1 MRIASA
7 RHGWIAGLL
16 IASLLAG
23 CGSENDQG
31 NDQKNQQQEQ
41 PAREAQVMTMERRD
55 IDYDRSYSAKLRSE
69 QQVTI
74 IARVRGELEARNF
87 EPGEMVEKGQS
98 LYIIEPDVYEATVNQ
113 RKADL
118 QSAKAQAFRAERDA
132 ARYKKLLAQNS
143 VSQQQYD
150 QAVAEKRVAEASVA
164 QAQAAL
170 ESAKIDLGYSDV
182 QAPVAGMI
190 SLSDVNVGNVVDV
203 GTELATITPMN
214 PIEVRF
220 GLPQQE
226 AFDLRRQRQQG
237 ADITAALKLPG
248 SSDTKQQQLKGNID
262 FLGSRVNDDTST
274 VQARAMFDNPDG
286 LLLPGQFARVQ
297 LKNMRRYDVFAV
309 PEIAV
314 TQGLMGPQVY
324 VLDDD
329 NKARTKNV
337 TPGDIAGALQVIAD
351 GLESGDRVIVSDPGG
366 IEAGTKIDPQPY
378 SGNPEKLSA
387 QNGDSGGASEQGK
400 QKGQAQQS
408 DAASQQDSADNQAD
422 DQKGEKTAEGE
433 SSE

>member
-1 MRIASA
+1 MRISIA
-7 RHGWIAGLL
+7 RQGWIAGLL
-16 IASLLAG
+16 IASLLTG
-23 CGSENDQG
+23 CGSDDDQ
-31 NDQKNQQQEQ
+31 DQQNQQQDQ
-41 PAREAQVMTMERRD
+41 QAPARDAQVMTMERRT

-98 LYIIEPDVYEATVNQ
+98 LYTIEPDVYQATVNQ
-113 RKADL
+113 READL
-118 QSAKAQAFRAERDA
+118 KSAQAEAFRADRDA
-132 ARYKKLLAQNS
+132 RRYKQLLAQNS

-150 QAVAEKRVAEASVA
+150 QAVAERRVADASVA
-164 QAQAAL
+164 QAEAAV
-170 ESAKIDLGYSDV
+170 ESAKIDLDYTNV
-182 QAPVAGMI
+182 QAPVTGMI

-203 GTELATITPMN
+203 GTELAIITPMD

-220 GLPQQE
+220 SLPQQE

-297 LKNMRRYDVFAV
+297 LKNMKRYDVMAV

-329 NKARTKNV
+329 NKARTQSV
-337 TPGDIAGALQVIAD
+337 TPGDSAGALLVIDD
-351 GLESGDRVIVSDPGG
+351 GLKSGDRVVVSDPGG
-366 IEAGTKIDPQPY
+366 IEAGNKINPQPY

-387 QNGDSGGASEQGK
+387 QNGDSDGASKQDE
-400 QKGQAQQS
+400 QKGQPAQES
-408 DAASQQDSADNQAD
+408 DAASQQGSAGSQN
-422 DQKGEKTAEGE
+422 GEKTNEGE

>member
-1 MRIASA
+1 MRISIA
-7 RHGWIAGLL
+7 RHGWVAGLL
-16 IASLLAG
+16 IAFLLTG
-23 CGSENDQG
+23 CGADDDQ
-31 NDQKNQQQEQ
+31 DQQNQQQDQ
-41 PAREAQVMTMERRD
+41 QAPARDAQVMTMERRT

-98 LYIIEPDVYEATVNQ
+98 LYTIEPDVYQATVNQ
-113 RKADL
+113 READL
-118 QSAKAQAFRAERDA
+118 KSAQAEAFRADRDA
-132 ARYKKLLAQNS
+132 RRYKQLLAQNS

-150 QAVAEKRVAEASVA
+150 QAVAERRVADAGVA
-164 QAQAAL
+164 QAEAAL
-170 ESAKIDLGYSDV
+170 ESAKIDLDYTNV
-182 QAPVAGMI
+182 QAPVSGMI

-203 GTELATITPMN
+203 GTELATITPMD

-237 ADITAALKLPG
+237 ADITVALRLSG
-248 SSDTKQQQLKGNID
+248 SSDTKQQPLKGNID
-262 FLGSRVNDDTST
+262 FLGSRVNDGTST
-274 VQARAMFDNPDG
+274 VQARAMFDNPDA
-286 LLLPGQFARVQ
+286 LLLPGQFARIQ
-297 LKNMRRYDVFAV
+297 LKNMKRYDVMAV

-329 NKARTKNV
+329 NKTRTQSV
-337 TPGDIAGALQVIAD
+337 TPGDSAGALMVIAD
-351 GLESGDRVIVSDPGG
+351 GLEPGDRVVVSDPGG
-366 IEAGTKIDPQPY
+366 IEAGTRINPQPY
-378 SGNPEKLSA
+378 SGNPEQLSA
-387 QNGDSGGASEQGK
+387 QNGGSDGASKQGK
-400 QKGQAQQS
+400 QDKQKAQPAPES
-408 DAASQQDSADNQAD
+408 DAASQQASAGNQKD
-422 DQKGEKTAEGE
+422 EKTAEGE